1 MLLKDLPDTY
11 DKPIKIGSTIYLIRK
26 ISGHVT
32 ETELTDVNDHTVEVK
47 FDNNHRYR
55 LDLTNNKVI
64 AIDATMKHRE
74 DMVKWWQVWL
84 PHLECLKALCS
95 SKKKETKQNR
105 RFGK

>member
-1 MLLKDLPDTY
+1 MMLSDLPDKY

-32 ETELTDVNDHTVEVK
+32 ETELVEINDRGVKVK
-47 FDNNHRYR
+47 FDNRHQYM
-55 LDLTNNKVI
+55 LDLQNNQVL
-64 AIDATMKHRE
+64 AVDATMRHKE
-74 DMVKWWQVWL
+74 EMKAWWQVWI

-95 SKKKETKQNR
+95 SKKKETKNNR